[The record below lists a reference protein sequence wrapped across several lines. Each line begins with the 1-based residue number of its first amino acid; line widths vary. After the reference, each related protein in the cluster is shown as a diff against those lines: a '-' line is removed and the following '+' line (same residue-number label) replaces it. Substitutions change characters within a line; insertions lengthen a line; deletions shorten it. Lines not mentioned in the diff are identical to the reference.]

1 MTTHT
6 GSHCHCIQ
14 TTKWRQWGQ
23 WVHCGQ
29 WTVCW
34 EDNNWAT
41 LTQLRRNYKD
51 DRWRKTFTLLTFLRT
66 RRSDRILVS
75 DCTVCHD
82 SLWLRDI
89 NKLYTLY
96 TLLLLH
102 PIYTKRPIPARRTQ
116 SGHSYLVQ
124 GPRSSAVNVPTT
136 FRLNLEDNR
145 NKTIVTFTLHC
156 TPVYHNIDSLRNV
169 CIVQSF
175 MEMDLNKLLGLR
187 ELAIITSSTSSTR
200 HYQIML

>member
-1 MTTHT
+1 MCTVRTVTHWPDWLDNNWEVRIWQYDNT
-6 GSHCHCIQ
+6 HWVSLSLYTNYQ
-14 TTKWRQWGQ
+14 VKAVRTWQ

-51 DRWRKTFTLLTFLRT
+51 DRWRKTFTLLTFLWT

-89 NKLYTLY
+89 NKLYTLC

-124 GPRSSAVNVPTT
+124 GPRSSAVNVPTKH
-136 FRLNLEDNR
+136 LDW
-145 NKTIVTFTLHC
+145 I
-156 TPVYHNIDSLRNV
+156 
-169 CIVQSF
+169 
-175 MEMDLNKLLGLR
+175 
-187 ELAIITSSTSSTR
+187 
-200 HYQIML
+200 